1 MKQTEA
7 VDFNNTE
14 NQNTSKEK
22 MNMSDKMTTL
32 DRKDKNLIY
41 ENTEM
46 RVFMYGI
53 RDRVNGRKKLWF
65 VVQDVESGQK
75 YTGISSSIK
84 DLICKGSVF
93 DEFFDYG
100 FDRDEV
106 NNIKENA
113 EKEMTN
119 KKTYEEIQETEFN
132 IEEMK
137 EHLIELAEHNKEH
150 ESWKVKRD
158 GKIYYNIPTRTF
170 KEWCKQDFD
179 FLSYRQIVQ
188 EFKMR
193 GYLKCNSG
201 RNDYKNESNGV
212 RGICLLAGEVSSE
225 KQEGVE
231 DSTGT
236 ERKAA

>member
-201 RNDYKNESNGV
+201 RNDYKNEPNGV

-225 KQEGVE
+225 KQKPEEDTIRKEG
-231 DSTGT
+231 
-236 ERKAA
+236 KAA

>member
-41 ENTEM
+41 ENKEM

-106 NNIKENA
+106 NNIKEKA

-137 EHLIELAEHNKEH
+137 EYLIELAEHNKEH
-150 ESWKVKRD
+150 ESWKVK
-158 GKIYYNIPTRTF
+158 
-170 KEWCKQDFD
+170 
-179 FLSYRQIVQ
+179 
-188 EFKMR
+188 
-193 GYLKCNSG
+193 
-201 RNDYKNESNGV
+201 
-212 RGICLLAGEVSSE
+212 A
-225 KQEGVE
+225 
-231 DSTGT
+231 
-236 ERKAA
+236 

>member
-41 ENTEM
+41 ENKEM

-106 NNIKENA
+106 NNIKEKA

-137 EHLIELAEHNKEH
+137 EYLIELAEHNKEH

-170 KEWCKQDFD
+170 KEWCKQEFD

-212 RGICLLAGEVSSE
+212 RGICLLAGEVSYGE
-225 KQEGVE
+225 QKFAGG
-231 DSTGT
+231 STGT